1 MRVFEA
7 LKDMIVEFTSASTGE
22 GIGRAHLALVKR
34 FGFETNLIVD
44 MSRTFDSVGEAI
56 VFSGKG
62 RQPLHDLNRK
72 QPLNETPVAIRA
84 RANPEPFLLSDLKRA
99 TAISD
104 EVWWTML
111 PAHLRGLEVY
121 QVPVYDGDGLKWF
134 VACGGPS
141 PDLSWRVRSILSTAA
156 HAAYARW
163 RELVEAKTPNS
174 PLTPREAEC
183 LRFVSVGKSDEEIGS
198 MLGISPRTVRFHVG
212 NAKAKLGVSTRI
224 QAVAKRLGAA

>member
-1 MRVFEA
+1 MQVFEA
-7 LKDMIVEFTSASTGE
+7 LKDMMVEFTSASTGE

-44 MSRTFDSVGEAI
+44 MSRTFDNVGEAI

-62 RQPLHDLNRK
+62 RQPLHDLSRS

-99 TAISD
+99 IAISD
-104 EVWWTML
+104 EVWWKML
-111 PAHLRGLEVY
+111 PPHLRGLEGY
-121 QVPVYDGDGLKWF
+121 QVPVHDSDGLKWF

-141 PDLSWRVRSILSTAA
+141 PDLSWRARSILSTAA

-163 RELVEAKTPNS
+163 RELLQANKPAS
-174 PLTPREAEC
+174 LLTPRESEC
-183 LRFVSVGKSDEEIGS
+183 LRLVSVGKSDEEIGAQ
-198 MLGISPRTVRFHVG
+198 LGISPRTVRFHVG
-212 NAKAKLGVSTRI
+212 NAKAKLGVATRI